1 MQVTCTMGKLF
12 LKDRYPT
19 PIHVGVSVTT
29 YYQHQK
35 AVSSQRWIANPS
47 FHHKIDM
54 CLTWTT
60 VAPALNVVTIYL
72 GLLSIGL

>member
-1 MQVTCTMGKLF
+1 MKG
-12 LKDRYPT
+12 RHPT
-19 PIHVGVSVTT
+19 PMHVGVNVTT
-29 YYQHQK
+29 FYQHQK
-35 AVSSQRWIANPS
+35 AESPERWIANPS

-60 VAPALNVVTIYL
+60 VAPALNVVTIFL

>member
-1 MQVTCTMGKLF
+1 MPCTKGKLS
-12 LKDRYPT
+12 LKGRHPT
-19 PIHVGVSVTT
+19 PMHVGVNVTT

-35 AVSSQRWIANPS
+35 AESPERWIANPC
-47 FHHKIDM
+47 FHNINM
-54 CLTWTT
+54 CPTWTT